1 MQIIFGSKIFVPSNN
16 NIINEQPNQ
25 KEYDFS
31 DKLKN
36 SEDVVEE
43 IFQEYFKLSKWM
55 AWEENYPTDFRNEKT
70 SQFEKYFCIIRV
82 KEEHS

>member
-43 IFQEYFKLSKWM
+43 IFQEYFKLSK
-55 AWEENYPTDFRNEKT
+55 
-70 SQFEKYFCIIRV
+70 
-82 KEEHS
+82 